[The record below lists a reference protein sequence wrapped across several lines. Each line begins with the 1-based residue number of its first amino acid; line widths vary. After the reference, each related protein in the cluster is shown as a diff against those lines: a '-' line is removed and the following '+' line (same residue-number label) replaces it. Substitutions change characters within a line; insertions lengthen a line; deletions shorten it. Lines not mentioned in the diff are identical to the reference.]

1 MKKVKKNSYQKLE
14 DEIFINIMS
23 GYYVT
28 FYTKTKGVVMSKTK
42 SSQKKVTLSEL
53 NNHTISNKRQA
64 LKDLKK
70 LNFND
75 LQYKN
80 AAQRRF
86 YKTISSK
93 DITFGIGPAGCGK
106 TYLSVHRALSELGN
120 KDSHID
126 GIIIVKPLVEAAG
139 EKIGFLPGDVEE
151 KTAPF
156 MMSFYYNMEQI
167 IGKQRME
174 ILKESS
180 VIQVIPMA
188 YMRGIT
194 LSDKFVILDEAQ
206 NATPEQI
213 KMFVTRIGENSKY
226 VITGDLDQSDI
237 QKHKSG
243 LEDAIKR
250 FAGVHGVGLASFKE
264 KDIVRHSLVRRL
276 LKRYKPSFNVIDDT
290 SAEDTISMWVHD
302 EGLDLQP
309 DGSLDDKE
317 SKHFYTLKQ

>member
-1 MKKVKKNSYQKLE
+1 
-14 DEIFINIMS
+14 
-23 GYYVT
+23 
-28 FYTKTKGVVMSKTK
+28 MSKVK
-42 SSQKKVTLSEL
+42 SSQKKVSLSEL
-53 NNHTISNKRQA
+53 NNHTTTNKRQA
-64 LKDLKK
+64 LKDLNK
-70 LNFND
+70 LNFNE

-80 AAQRRF
+80 PAQRRF
-86 YKTISSK
+86 YKTISDK

-106 TYLSVHRALSELGN
+106 TYLSVHRALRELGD
-120 KDSHID
+120 KQSKID
-126 GIIIVKPLVEAAG
+126 GIVIVKPLVEAAG

-174 ILKESS
+174 VLKESNT
-180 VIQVIPMA
+180 IQVIPLA
-188 YMRGIT
+188 FMRGIT
-194 LSDKFVILDEAQ
+194 LANKFVILDEAQ

-226 VITGDLDQSDI
+226 IITGDLEQSDI

-264 KDIVRHSLVRRL
+264 KDVVRHSLVRRL
-276 LKRYKPSFNVIDDT
+276 LKRYKDSFNIMDEV
-290 SAEDTISMWVHD
+290 SAEKTISMWIH
-302 EGLDLQP
+302 ENGLDSQN
-309 DGSLDDKE
+309 DGSIDDT
-317 SKHFYTLKQ
+317 FYKIKK

>member
-1 MKKVKKNSYQKLE
+1 
-14 DEIFINIMS
+14 
-23 GYYVT
+23 
-28 FYTKTKGVVMSKTK
+28 MSKIK

-53 NNHTISNKRQA
+53 NNHSTTNKRQA
-64 LKDLKK
+64 LKDLSK
-70 LNFND
+70 LNFD
-75 LQYKN
+75 ELIYKN
-80 AAQRRF
+80 PAQRRF
-86 YKTISSK
+86 YKTISNK

-106 TYLSVHRALSELGN
+106 TYLSVHRALRELGD
-120 KDSHID
+120 KQSKID
-126 GIIIVKPLVEAAG
+126 GIVIVKPLVEAAG

-174 ILKESS
+174 VLKESNT
-180 VIQVIPMA
+180 IQVIPLA
-188 YMRGIT
+188 FMRGIT
-194 LSDKFVILDEAQ
+194 LANKFVILDEAQ

-226 VITGDLDQSDI
+226 IITGDLEQSDI

-264 KDIVRHSLVRRL
+264 KDVVRHSLVRRL
-276 LKRYKPSFNVIDDT
+276 LKRYKDSFNIMDEV
-290 SAEDTISMWVHD
+290 SAEKTISMWIH
-302 EGLDLQP
+302 ENGLDSQN
-309 DGSLDDKE
+309 DGSIDDT
-317 SKHFYTLKQ
+317 FYKIKK